1 MLYYYYFQT
10 RTFIHLFDEC
20 NQNWFNVASIIE
32 DSLTTM
38 KRQEPRLN
46 EAFLR
51 SDNAGCYHCAFLLL
65 SLPSLGQRVGVRIAR
80 YDFSEAQAGKD
91 ICDRR
96 AAALKSHIR
105 RYINEG
111 NDVKTVSDMKAAID
125 SHGGVKGCYSAVCKV
140 NERSQSMTKHS
151 LSGIQSLNN
160 FVFTE
165 SGEIIAWRAFNVGPR
180 KVFSAASL
188 ARLGTP
194 QGPTNLQVHQA
205 FSSPDMLTGVFRAPS
220 STREQQPAAP
230 PMEPIAVEGSQ
241 LEEEESVVF
250 GCPEEG
256 CIKVYQSHSSLQ
268 RHLDAGKHLLAL
280 ERESTYDVIKK
291 KWAETCKSIS
301 GSYMEAAHP
310 PTSASA
316 SVSHSQAEDAPPTAD
331 MGWALKKTKKSVH
344 FTTKVRQFLRE
355 VFLQGEDTGNKATAE
370 DVAARMRSIRTA
382 EGTKVFTKDEWLTS
396 TQISRYFS
404 RLATLNRSGALHRT
418 QEARPAPTQP
428 VPEGGESEDEE
439 EDPYVA
445 EAPIIRTRLQI
456 RRELE
461 P

>member
-1 MLYYYYFQT
+1 MLYYYDFQT
-10 RTFIHLFDEC
+10 RTYIHSFDEC
-20 NQNWFNVASIIE
+20 NQNWFRVASIIE

-38 KRQEPRLN
+38 KRQKSRLN

-51 SDNAGCYHCAFLLL
+51 SDNAGCYHRAFLLL

-111 NDVKTVSDMKAAID
+111 NDVKTASDMKAAID
-125 SHGGVKGCYSAVCKV
+125 SHGGVKGCYSVVCKV
-140 NERSQSMTKHS
+140 DERSQNMTKHS

-165 SGEIIAWRAFNVGPR
+165 SGEMIAWRAYNVGPG

-188 ARLGTP
+188 ARLGAP
-194 QGPTNLQVHQA
+194 QGPTNLQVLQA
-205 FSSPDMLTGVFRAPS
+205 FNSPDILTGVFRASS
-220 STREQQPAAP
+220 STQEQQPAAP
-230 PMEPIAVEGSQ
+230 PTDPIAVERIQ
-241 LEEEESVVF
+241 LEEEERVAF

-301 GSYMEAAHP
+301 GSYVEAAQP

-316 SVSHSQAEDAPPTAD
+316 SVSHSQSEDPPPTAD

-355 VFLQGEDTGNKATAE
+355 VFLQGEDTGNKAVAE
-370 DVAARMRSIRTA
+370 DVAARMRSVRAA

-396 TQISRYFS
+396 TQISGYF
-404 RLATLNRSGALHRT
+404 RRMAALNRSGGLHRRE
-418 QEARPAPTQP
+418 EARPAPTEP

-439 EDPYVA
+439 KDPYVA

-461 P
+461 Q

>member
-1 MLYYYYFQT
+1 MLYYYAFQT

-20 NQNWFNVASIIE
+20 NQNWFSVASIIE
-32 DSLTTM
+32 DSLTTV
-38 KRQEPRLN
+38 KRQGSRLN

-65 SLPSLGQRVGVRIAR
+65 SLPSLGQRIGVRIAR

-111 NDVKTVSDMKAAID
+111 NDVKTASDMKAAID

-140 NERSQSMTKHS
+140 DEMSQNMTKHS

-160 FVFTE
+160 FMFTE
-165 SGEIIAWRAFNVGPR
+165 SGEIIAWRAYNVGPG
-180 KVFSAASL
+180 KVISASL

-194 QGPTNLQVHQA
+194 QGPTNLQVYQA

-220 STREQQPAAP
+220 RTREQQPAAP
-230 PMEPIAVEGSQ
+230 TMKPIAEERIQ

-280 ERESTYDVIKK
+280 ERESMYDVIKK

-316 SVSHSQAEDAPPTAD
+316 SVSHSQTEDAPPTAD
-331 MGWALKKTKKSVH
+331 IGWALKKAKKSVH

-355 VFLQGEDTGNKATAE
+355 VFLQGEGSGNKATAE
-370 DVAARMRSIRTA
+370 DVAARMRSMRTT
-382 EGTKVFTKDEWLTS
+382 EETKVFTKDEWLTS

-404 RLATLNRSGALHRT
+404 RLAALNRSGALHKT
-418 QEARPAPTQP
+418 EEARPAPTLP
-428 VPEGGESEDEE
+428 VSDGEESEGEE

-445 EAPIIRTRLQI
+445 EDSIIKTRLQI

-461 P
+461 L